1 MEHLLKHRY
10 YLTIQYPTS
19 EEDAGRGEM
28 EFFERE
34 DIVRALG
41 KLLIGLC
48 GKHFRRFKNSR
59 LYAVVR

>member
-1 MEHLLKHRY
+1 
-10 YLTIQYPTS
+10 
-19 EEDAGRGEM
+19 M